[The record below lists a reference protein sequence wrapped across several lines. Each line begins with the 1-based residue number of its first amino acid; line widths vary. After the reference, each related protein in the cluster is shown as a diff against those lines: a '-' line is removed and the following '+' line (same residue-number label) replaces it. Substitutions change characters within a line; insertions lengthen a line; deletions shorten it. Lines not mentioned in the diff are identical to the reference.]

1 MKHHRTRVRIATA
14 TALVALTAA
23 AAALLVVP
31 ALATPPSGVSNP
43 PWSPVIGRFNDIEA
57 TAKTDIDP
65 GPATR
70 FWRARININQA
81 TDVHIVEN
89 VIHPGGTFGW
99 HSHPGPSLVVVKAGT
114 LSVYHAP
121 DCATPQDFGPASVL
135 GSTFID
141 QGHDLHMVRNNGTVD
156 ADVYVVSF
164 VPAGF
169 SRRIDEPN
177 PNPTICPN

>member
-1 MKHHRTRVRIATA
+1 MTHYRTRVLIVTA
-14 TALVALTAA
+14 TTLVALAA
-23 AAALLVVP
+23 AAAAQLVVP
-31 ALATPPSGVSNP
+31 ADATPPSGVSNP
-43 PWSPVIGRFNDIEA
+43 PWSPVIGRFNNIQA

-65 GPATR
+65 GPATH
-70 FWRARININQA
+70 FWQARINIDQA

-89 VIHPGGTFGW
+89 VIHAGGTFGW
-99 HSHPGPSLVVVKAGT
+99 HSHPGTSLVVVKAGT

-121 DCATPQDFGPASVL
+121 DCAPQEFGPASAL

-141 QGHDLHMVRNNGTVD
+141 EGHDLHMVRNNATVD

-164 VPAGF
+164 VPAGVP
-169 SRRIDEPN
+169 RRIDEPN

>member
-1 MKHHRTRVRIATA
+1 MKHHHTRVLIASVTA
-14 TALVALTAA
+14 TVALAAA

-43 PWSPVIGRFNDIEA
+43 PWSPVIGRFNDINA
-57 TAKTDIDP
+57 TATTDIDP
-65 GPATR
+65 GRATD
-70 FWRARININQA
+70 FWRIRIKA
-81 TDVHIVEN
+81 DDPTDVHIVEN

-114 LSVYHAP
+114 LSVYHPP
-121 DCATPQDFGPASVL
+121 DCTPQDFGPASAL
-135 GSTFID
+135 GSTFVD
-141 QGHDLHMVRNNGTVD
+141 DGHDLHMVRNNGTVD

-169 SRRIDEPN
+169 PRRIDEPN

>member
-1 MKHHRTRVRIATA
+1 MKHHHTRVLIASVTA
-14 TALVALTAA
+14 IVAAA

-43 PWSPVIGRFNDIEA
+43 PWSPVIGRFNDINA

-65 GPATR
+65 GRATD
-70 FWRARININQA
+70 FWRIRIKA
-81 TDVHIVEN
+81 DDPTDVHIVEN

-99 HSHPGPSLVVVKAGT
+99 HSHPGPSLVVIKAGT
-114 LSVYHAP
+114 LSVYHPP
-121 DCATPQDFGPASVL
+121 DCTPQDFGPASAL
-135 GSTFID
+135 GSTFVD
-141 QGHDLHMVRNNGTVD
+141 DGHDLHMVRNNGTVD

-169 SRRIDEPN
+169 PRRIDEPN

>member
-1 MKHHRTRVRIATA
+1 MNHHRTRVLVTTG
-14 TALVALTAA
+14 TALAALA

-43 PWSPVIGRFNDIEA
+43 PWSPVIGRFNDIKA
-57 TAKTDIDP
+57 SAKTDIDP
-65 GPATR
+65 GPATH
-70 FWRARININQA
+70 FWQARININKA
-81 TDVHIVEN
+81 TDVHILEN

-99 HSHPGPSLVVVKAGT
+99 HSHPGPSLVIVKAGT

-121 DCATPQDFGPASVL
+121 DCTPQDFGPASAL

-141 QGHDLHMVRNNGTVD
+141 GGHDLHMVRNDGTVD

-169 SRRIDEPN
+169 DRRIDEPN
-177 PNPTICPN
+177 PNPSTCPN

>member
-1 MKHHRTRVRIATA
+1 MKHHHTRVLIASATA
-14 TALVALTAA
+14 IVALTAA

-43 PWSPVIGRFNDIEA
+43 PWSPVIGHFNDIEA

-65 GPATR
+65 GPATH
-70 FWRARININQA
+70 FWRARININNP

-99 HSHPGPSLVVVKAGT
+99 HSHPGPSLVVVNAGT

-121 DCATPQDFGPASVL
+121 DCTPQDFGPASAL

-141 QGHDLHMVRNNGTVD
+141 EGHDLHMVRNNGTVD

-169 SRRIDEPN
+169 PRRIDEPN
-177 PNPTICPN
+177 PNPSICPN

>member
-1 MKHHRTRVRIATA
+1 MKHHRTRVLVASG
-14 TALVALTAA
+14 TALVALAAA

-43 PWSPVIGRFNDIEA
+43 PWSPVIGRFNDIQA

-70 FWRARININQA
+70 FWRARININKA

-89 VIHPGGTFGW
+89 VIQPGGTFGW
-99 HSHPGPSLVVVKAGT
+99 HSHPGPSLVVVNAGT
-114 LSVYHAP
+114 LSAYHAP
-121 DCATPQDFGPASVL
+121 DCTPQDFGPASAL

-141 QGHDLHMVRNNGTVD
+141 DGHDLQRLSRPSWN
-156 ADVYVVSF
+156 F
-164 VPAGF
+164 VTAVPM
-169 SRRIDEPN
+169 
-177 PNPTICPN
+177 

>member
-1 MKHHRTRVRIATA
+1 MRHHRIRVLVASG
-14 TALVALTAA
+14 TALVALAA

-31 ALATPPSGVSNP
+31 ALATPVSGVSNP
-43 PWSPVIGRFNDIEA
+43 SWSPVIGRFNDIQA

-65 GPATR
+65 GR
-70 FWRARININQA
+70 KKDFWRARINIKGA

-89 VIHPGGTFGW
+89 VIHPSGTFGW

-121 DCATPQDFGPASVL
+121 DCTPREFGPASAL

-141 QGHDLHMVRNNGTVD
+141 DGNDLHMVRNNDATVD

-169 SRRIDEPN
+169 PRRIDEPN
-177 PNPTICPN
+177 PNPSVCPN